1 MSGAS
6 PVTIR
11 RAKPADLPVIGR
23 LGALLVKTHHDFDA
37 KRFIAATSK
46 TEEGYGWFLG
56 TQLDNPKIVVLVA
69 ERDGEVVGYTYAGL
83 EGQDWMSLRG
93 PAGIVYDILVD
104 PPQRACG
111 IGRQLLDATL
121 EALER
126 GGAKQI
132 VLSTAERNE
141 PAQRLFRRAGFR
153 PTMIEM
159 TRDQV
164 SESST
169 SKGK

>member
-69 ERDGEVVGYTYAGL
+69 EWGGDVVGYTYAGL
-83 EGQDWMSLRG
+83 EEQDWMSLRG